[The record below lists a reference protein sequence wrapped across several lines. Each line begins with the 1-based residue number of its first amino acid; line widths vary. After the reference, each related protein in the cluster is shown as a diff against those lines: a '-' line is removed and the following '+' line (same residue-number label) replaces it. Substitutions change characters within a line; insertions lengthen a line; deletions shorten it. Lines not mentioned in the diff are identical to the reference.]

1 MAHGKQEE
9 HGMYVPQEQLSR
21 TEIEEGERAARRRE
35 EPGRIQFFLT
45 LNLGLFLTAIGI
57 EVFKAPNHF
66 ALGGTSGLSIILS
79 TLFPKYPVSA
89 FMWLVNL
96 ALVLL
101 GLAFLD
107 RRTMGWTVFSS
118 FALSFYV
125 SILER
130 LIPLSAPLTN
140 DTLLELIFAVGLPA
154 VGSAI
159 VFNIGASTGG
169 TDILAMILKKYS
181 SLQIGKALLLVDAA
195 IVATAAALYGPR
207 TGLYCILGL
216 ISKSFVVDSFIENV
230 NTQKVC
236 TVICS
241 RPNDVVGFLVSEL
254 HRTATV
260 REERG
265 AFTGRPETVLVT
277 VLSRREATRLR
288 IYLRETDPHAFMT
301 MVNSSEIVGRGF
313 RGM

>member
-1 MAHGKQEE
+1 
-9 HGMYVPQEQLSR
+9 
-21 TEIEEGERAARRRE
+21 
-35 EPGRIQFFLT
+35 
-45 LNLGLFLTAIGI
+45 
-57 EVFKAPNHF
+57 
-66 ALGGTSGLSIILS
+66 
-79 TLFPKYPVSA
+79 
-89 FMWLVNL
+89 
-96 ALVLL
+96 
-101 GLAFLD
+101 
-107 RRTMGWTVFSS
+107 VFSS

-254 HRTATV
+254 HRTATA

-313 RGM
+313 RGV

>member
-313 RGM
+313 RGV

>member
-1 MAHGKQEE
+1 MAHGQQEE

-21 TEIEEGERAARRRE
+21 TEIEEGERVARRRE
-35 EPGRIQFFLT
+35 EPGRVQFFLM

-125 SILER
+125 SLLER

-195 IVATAAALYGPR
+195 IVAAAAALYGPR

-216 ISKSFVVDSFIENV
+216 VSKSFVVDSFIENV

-241 RPNDVVGFLVSEL
+241 RPNDVIGFLVREL

-288 IYLRETDPHAFMT
+288 IYLRETDPHAFIT
-301 MVNSSEIVGRGF
+301 MVSSSEIVGRGF
-313 RGM
+313 RGV

>member
-1 MAHGKQEE
+1 
-9 HGMYVPQEQLSR
+9 MYVPQEQLSR
-21 TEIEEGERAARRRE
+21 TEIEEGERVARRRE
-35 EPGRIQFFLT
+35 EPGRVQFFLM

-125 SILER
+125 SLLER

-195 IVATAAALYGPR
+195 IVAAAAALYGPR

-216 ISKSFVVDSFIENV
+216 VSKSFVVDSFIENV

-241 RPNDVVGFLVSEL
+241 RPNDVIGFLVREL

-288 IYLRETDPHAFMT
+288 IYLRETDPHAFIT
-301 MVNSSEIVGRGF
+301 MVSSSEIVGRGF
-313 RGM
+313 RGV